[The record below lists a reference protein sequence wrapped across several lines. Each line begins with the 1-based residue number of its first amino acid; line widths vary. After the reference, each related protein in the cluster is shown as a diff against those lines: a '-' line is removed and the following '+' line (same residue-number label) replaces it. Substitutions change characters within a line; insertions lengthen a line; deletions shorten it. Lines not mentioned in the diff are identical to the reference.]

1 MLSQFRARSDL
12 GMIGLGGALLWAS
25 GLGTGSW
32 QAVLAGAVQLL
43 PLAVRR
49 QAPGVVL
56 AVVGAATVAQ
66 LLLGPPRN
74 VAYVPVLLGLYT
86 VAAAPRQAVRW
97 GVAGG
102 VAAAVAVVMGEVKGL
117 VEGTL
122 LALVV
127 FGLAWTL
134 GLERRRH
141 VADRARIAR
150 HEVERA
156 AAERRERT
164 ARRLHD
170 TLAHTTTVMLV
181 QAEALRATSEL
192 SGPDRKRV
200 DAILSAGRE
209 ALTEVRQTLR
219 DLAED
224 DEHSGAVTAE
234 LPELLERLRA
244 AGLVLP
250 EEPVE
255 LPDGVAGALA
265 GRVIA
270 EAATNAL
277 RHAGPG
283 TRVRISTRI
292 RDRESQ
298 VEIVSDLPSVGKS
311 AEGSGFGLASLAAEL
326 AEHGGRLEA
335 GPRGRRW
342 VVRAVIPVGEPAVP
356 TP

>member
-1 MLSQFRARSDL
+1 MLSQFRARSDV
-12 GMIGLGGALLWAS
+12 GMIVLVGALLWAS

-102 VAAAVAVVMGEVKGL
+102 VAVAVAVVMGEVKGL

-181 QAEALRATSEL
+181 QAEALRTTSEL
-192 SGPDRKRV
+192 SGADRKRV

-224 DEHSGAVTAE
+224 DEHPGAVTAE

-250 EEPVE
+250 EEPVD

-298 VEIVSDLPSVGKS
+298 VEIVSDLHSVAKS
-311 AEGSGFGLASLAAEL
+311 AEGSGFGLASLTAEL

-342 VVRAVIPVGEPAVP
+342 VVRAVIPVPAVP